1 MASLY
6 ENKIDYSIHSQ
17 INGGTGVAVV
27 KAGAGNLHGWYI
39 FNSGSANAYVRFFNS
54 PTGNSG
60 GLEAESEMTAAA
72 PKSDGGTN
80 LELAGG
86 ARFSNGI
93 SFNVSTDPNTLVSPA
108 ANAVNVTIFY
118 K

>member
-6 ENKIDYSIHSQ
+6 ENKIDYSIHSE

-39 FNSGSANAYVRFFNS
+39 FNSGSSNAYVRFFDS
-54 PTGNSG
+54 ATGNSG
-60 GLEAESEMTAAA
+60 GLEAEAAMTAVA

-93 SFNVSTDPNTLVSPA
+93 SFNVSTDPTALTAPA
-108 ANAVNVTIFY
+108 SNAVNVTIFY